1 MMTSNVLGLFFFV
14 FSIVLWNLYKKV
26 TRFRVT
32 FCPFVWQFLLIF
44 ELLQRFQTEDIMKFI
59 SWKFQIK
66 RSKIDRAAANLVL
79 NFYLNYFALLALS
92 LWHNAAAK
100 PAGTR
105 KPSRSYIDSNNAV
118 FTSCNPLVL
127 IDISHRKVSKICESR
142 SAYLQTPGREPRPT
156 RRQTER
162 PSRSYI
168 EPSNAVIEAWNIVYW
183 WISRYEKF
191 SY

>member
-1 MMTSNVLGLFFFV
+1 MSFWPFCVTIFINFWSFATVPNRRYNEVHFV
-14 FSIVLWNLYKKV
+14 KVSDQTVKNWQSCCKFS
-26 TRFRVT
+26 FE
-32 FCPFVWQFLLIF
+32 FLF
-44 ELLQRFQTEDIMKFI
+44 ELFRSLSAVIMAQPQP
-59 SWKFQIK
+59 S
-66 RSKIDRAAANLVL
+66 
-79 NFYLNYFALLALS
+79 
-92 LWHNAAAK
+92 NAAAK
-100 PAGTR
+100 LAAAGTR

-168 EPSNAVIEAWNIVYW
+168 EPSNAV
-183 WISRYEKF
+183 F
-191 SY
+191 